1 MLVGIELERD
11 MLISVDIG
19 KTTRTHPSGQVNAR
33 MELLSTKAL
42 ESLDTKLETGIH
54 QLDVGPLSKRIVYDR
69 LVLVN
74 GDGTCRVNDVAAR

>member
-1 MLVGIELERD
+1 
-11 MLISVDIG
+11 
-19 KTTRTHPSGQVNAR
+19 